1 MKADRWPLRKEKHA
15 GVAFGFLPNAPDWMM
30 TMRMSSTRFL
40 ALIVLALVVLLTV
53 AEFGP
58 AVLSGR

>member
-1 MKADRWPLRKEKHA
+1 
-15 GVAFGFLPNAPDWMM
+15 M
-30 TMRMSSTRFL
+30 TMRMSSIKL
-40 ALIVLALVVLLTV
+40 LVLVVIALVVLLTV